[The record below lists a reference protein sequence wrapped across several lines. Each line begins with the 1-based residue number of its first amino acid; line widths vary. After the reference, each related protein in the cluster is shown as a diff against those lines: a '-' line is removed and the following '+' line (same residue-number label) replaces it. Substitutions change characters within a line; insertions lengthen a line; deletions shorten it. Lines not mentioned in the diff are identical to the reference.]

1 MADFHFD
8 TLAVHAGAQP
18 DPATGARITP
28 IYQTTAYVFEDAD
41 QAAALFNLQ
50 VFGNIYSRIMNP
62 TVAVLEERIAALEG
76 GTAGLAAS
84 SGHAAQFLTFHTLMD
99 PGAEFVSARQLYG
112 GSVNQFGQAFK
123 KYDWHVKWADA
134 NDPDSF
140 KRAITDNT
148 RALFCESL
156 ANPGGVISDIEGI
169 ARVAEDAGVPLI
181 VDNTLATP
189 YLIRPFDWGAHLI
202 VHSATKFLG
211 GHGNS
216 LGGLIVE
223 AGTFDWAKSGKYTTM
238 TQENPSYHG
247 LRFYETFGDF
257 AFCVAARALGLRDLG
272 PSLSPQNAFYILT
285 GVETL
290 SLRMKRHCEN
300 ALTVARWLESH
311 DKVAWVNYAGLE
323 RHAHFER
330 HKKYCPKGA
339 GAVFTFGLKGGYE
352 AGMKMVNSVRIFSHL
367 ANIGDTRSL
376 IIHPAS
382 TTHRQL
388 NDEDRVKAGAGPDVV
403 RLSIGIEDANDLIA
417 DLDQAMTE

>member
-28 IYQTTAYVFEDAD
+28 IYQTTAFVFEDAE

-76 GTAGLAAS
+76 GTAGLAAA
-84 SGHAAQFLTFHTLMD
+84 SGHAAQMLVFHTIME

-134 NDPDSF
+134 TEPDSF

-156 ANPGGVISDIEGI
+156 ANPGGIITDLEALGRI
-169 ARVAEDAGVPLI
+169 AEDAGVPLI

-189 YLIRPFDWGAHLI
+189 YLIRPFEWGAHII

-216 LGGLIVE
+216 LGGLITE
-223 AGTFDWAKSGKYTTM
+223 AGTFDWAASGKYTTM
-238 TQENPSYHG
+238 TEPNDSYHG
-247 LRFYETFGDF
+247 LRFTRLS
-257 AFCVAARALGLRDLG
+257 AISPSALQRVCWRCAILDLVYR
-272 PSLSPQNAFYILT
+272 P
-285 GVETL
+285 
-290 SLRMKRHCEN
+290 
-300 ALTVARWLESH
+300 
-311 DKVAWVNYAGLE
+311 
-323 RHAHFER
+323 
-330 HKKYCPKGA
+330 
-339 GAVFTFGLKGGYE
+339 
-352 AGMKMVNSVRIFSHL
+352 
-367 ANIGDTRSL
+367 
-376 IIHPAS
+376 
-382 TTHRQL
+382 TTHF
-388 NDEDRVKAGAGPDVV
+388 
-403 RLSIGIEDANDLIA
+403 SC
-417 DLDQAMTE
+417 